1 MKNPIFSATKG
12 LTISFAEVSDPQN
25 MARRHYHDNYEI
37 FLMVDGERNLFFDNK
52 KYLLKKGNLFVI
64 EPFLPHGTASTENLS
79 YKRYLLNLAPRELS
93 PILLP
98 NEINVLFDGV
108 STCAL
113 SLDKEDFHMAKL
125 FFSEIDRHK
134 REHTAFSQ
142 KLARMF
148 AVHLMELISRE
159 AKSRN
164 TIKLESATTK
174 NEFPIMHALRYINLN
189 FTENI
194 TLDFISEYA
203 HMSKSNFCLVF
214 KKMMGETFIDYLNTL
229 RVAQVHKLLI
239 TTNLQLGAI
248 AEQTGFTSVDYMTRM
263 FKKVHGIPPSSL
275 RSLNGLR

>member
-12 LTISFAEVSDPQN
+12 LTISFAEVSGPQN

-37 FLMVDGERNLFFDNK
+37 FLMIDGERNLFFDNK
-52 KYLLKKGNLFVI
+52 KYLLEKGSLFVI
-64 EPFLPHGTASTENLS
+64 EPFLSHGTASTENPS
-79 YKRYLLNLAPRELS
+79 YKRYLLNLAPQELS
-93 PILLP
+93 PILSP
-98 NEINVLFDGV
+98 NEINILFDGV

-113 SLDKEDFHMAKL
+113 SLNEEDFHTAMFYL
-125 FFSEIDRHK
+125 SEIDRHK
-134 REHTAFSQ
+134 REHNAFSE

-159 AKSRN
+159 TNSQNA
-164 TIKLESATTK
+164 IKLESTTK
-174 NEFPIMHALRYINLN
+174 KNEIPIMHALRYINLN

-229 RVAQVHKLLI
+229 RIAQVHKLLI
-239 TTNLQLGAI
+239 TTNMQLGAI
-248 AEQTGFTSVDYMTRM
+248 AEQTGFSSVDYMTRM
-263 FKKVHGIPPSSL
+263 FKKVHGAPPSSV
-275 RSLNGLR
+275 RRES